1 MSLLVVNNSFFF
13 LFFFLNFQKER
24 IEEEKQVKVGESAEK
39 TTKVAAAEN
48 EVSENPKILEKYPS
62 SYSFSTWT

>member
-1 MSLLVVNNSFFF
+1 M
-13 LFFFLNFQKER
+13 
-24 IEEEKQVKVGESAEK
+24 KVGESAEK

-62 SYSFSTWT
+62 SHSFSTWT

>member
-1 MSLLVVNNSFFF
+1 M
-13 LFFFLNFQKER
+13 
-24 IEEEKQVKVGESAEK
+24 KVGESAEK